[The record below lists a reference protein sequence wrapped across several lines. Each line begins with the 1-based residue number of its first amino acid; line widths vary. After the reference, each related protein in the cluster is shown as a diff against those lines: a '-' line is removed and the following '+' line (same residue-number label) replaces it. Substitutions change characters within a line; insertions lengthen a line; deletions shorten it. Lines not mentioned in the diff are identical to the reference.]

1 MRLWSLHPKYLDNPG
16 LVALWREAL
25 LAQAVLKGQTRGYT
39 RHPQLNRFRA
49 SPSPL
54 AAIAFYL
61 QVVHAEATRRACRFD
76 PAKFIPVDS
85 VEPLSVT
92 QGQLEYEWAH
102 LKAKLEIR
110 APQLLA
116 GFRTI
121 GLPEPHPLFR
131 VVPGPVADWEVRR
144 QSF

>member
-1 MRLWSLHPKYLDNPG
+1 MHPKYLDNRG

-25 LAQAVLKGQTRGYT
+25 LAQAVLKRQTRGYT

-49 SPSPL
+49 SPFPL

-61 QVVHAEATRRACRFD
+61 QVVHAEAVRRGCRFD
-76 PAKFIPVDS
+76 PDKFTPVDS
-85 VEPLSVT
+85 VEPLPVT

-110 APQLLA
+110 APQWLA
-116 GFRTI
+116 GLRTI

-131 VVPGPVADWEVRR
+131 VVPGQVADWEVRR
-144 QSF
+144 